1 MSNLI
6 WAAKDGELQVVLS
19 MLDGGQD
26 VNFQTKVWVYIDV
39 LILLGW
45 LHCNYA
51 GKRDSRG

>member
-1 MSNLI
+1 MECLKE
-6 WAAKDGELQVVLS
+6 ADA
-19 MLDGGQD
+19 D
-26 VNFQTKVWVYIDV
+26 VNKQMKVWVYIDV